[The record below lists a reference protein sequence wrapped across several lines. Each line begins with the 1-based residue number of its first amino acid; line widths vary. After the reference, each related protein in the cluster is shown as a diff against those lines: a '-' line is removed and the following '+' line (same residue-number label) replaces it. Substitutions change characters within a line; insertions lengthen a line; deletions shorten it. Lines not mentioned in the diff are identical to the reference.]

1 MAPTTRKRRG
11 PAPKPLPNPPTRKS
25 TIAVRLRKIRRSR
38 PGYDPRATRDLTRGA
53 AALHLYLTAT
63 RGSAARLAAR
73 LDVSEMIV
81 SLWHR
86 GKRIPRVEMREALAV
101 ETRGAVAVDAW
112 DTAEGADE
120 ILAAARHVEAERER
134 VECAEQ
140 ATKVPQ

>member
-1 MAPTTRKRRG
+1 MAPTPRKRRKSS
-11 PAPKPLPNPPTRKS
+11 PKTPP
-25 TIAVRLRKIRRSR
+25 RRSR
-38 PGYDPRATRDLTRGA
+38 PGYDPRAPRDLTRGA

-81 SLWHR
+81 SMWHR
-86 GKRIPRVEMREALAV
+86 GKRVPRVEMREALAV

-112 DTAEGADE
+112 DTTEGADE

-140 ATKVPQ
+140 ATEVRS

>member
-1 MAPTTRKRRG
+1 MSPTQRKRRKSS
-11 PAPKPLPNPPTRKS
+11 PKTTP
-25 TIAVRLRKIRRSR
+25 RRSR
-38 PGYDPRATRDLTRGA
+38 PGYDPRAPRDLTRGA

-63 RGSAARLAAR
+63 RGSAARLASR

-81 SLWHR
+81 SMWHR
-86 GKRIPRVEMREALAV
+86 GKRVPRVEMREALAV

-112 DTAEGADE
+112 DTTEGADE

-140 ATKVPQ
+140 ATEVRS

>member
-1 MAPTTRKRRG
+1 MSPTQRKRRK
-11 PAPKPLPNPPTRKS
+11 PSPKPTP
-25 TIAVRLRKIRRSR
+25 RRSR
-38 PGYDPRATRDLTRGA
+38 PGYDPRAPRSITRGG
-53 AALHLYLTAT
+53 AALHLYLVAT
-63 RGSAARLAAR
+63 RGSAARLASR

-86 GKRIPRVEMREALAV
+86 GKRVPRVEMREALAV

-112 DTAEGADE
+112 DTTEGADE

-140 ATKVPQ
+140 ATEVRS